1 MADGAMDSAPRTS
14 STHGFS
20 ILVRNTNGRV
30 VRMFLTEKEVEC
42 LNHDV
47 PVDAKKRFLL
57 AMAKGS
63 DYSCRNCSL
72 ERECFVVSKHSFCS
86 SLGTDEYTVHKLFEA
101 VVK

>member
-1 MADGAMDSAPRTS
+1 M
-14 STHGFS
+14 
-20 ILVRNTNGRV
+20 I
-30 VRMFLTEKEVEC
+30 LTEDEVRC

-72 ERECFVVSKHSFCS
+72 ERVFCGKQTFI
-86 SLGTDEYTVHKLFEA
+86 L
-101 VVK
+101 

>member
-1 MADGAMDSAPRTS
+1 
-14 STHGFS
+14 
-20 ILVRNTNGRV
+20 
-30 VRMFLTEKEVEC
+30 MFLTEKEVEC

-72 ERECFVVSKHSFCS
+72 ERECSVVSKHSFCS
-86 SLGTDEYTVHKLFEA
+86 SLGTDNYTVHKLFEA

>member
-1 MADGAMDSAPRTS
+1 MVDGAMDSAPRAS

-20 ILVRNTNGRV
+20 ILARSTNGRMV
-30 VRMFLTEKEVEC
+30 NMILTENEVRC

-72 ERECFVVSKHSFCS
+72 ERECSVVSKYSFCS
-86 SLGTDEYTVHKLFEA
+86 SLGTDDYTVHKLFEA